1 MNQQRI
7 HEQYMMRCLDLAQM
21 AKGNTA
27 PNPMVG
33 SVIVHN
39 GLIIGEGFHQKKG
52 EPHAEVNAIVNVQDK
67 SLLPASTMY
76 VSLEPCSH
84 HGKTPPCTDTIIRHQ
99 IPRVVIGVKD
109 PNPLVN
115 GKGIKILE
123 KNGINV
129 ISGIK
134 ENQCKKLNKRFFTY
148 NLFSRPYIIL
158 KWAQTK
164 DGFIDYNRPAYTPK
178 EPTWITN
185 EIDRALVH
193 KWRSEE
199 ASILAGTNTADKDNP
214 KLNTRDW
221 AGNDPLRM
229 VIDRQ
234 LRLPGHLSIFD
245 QTIPTIIFNNKK
257 EEKKANQEYVKLNF
271 NENIPSQISTFLYN
285 RKIQSMIV
293 EGGQQLINSFIHQG
307 LWDEARVF
315 TGNVFFH
322 EGIKAPRIHGE
333 IVTRDILHDSELN
346 IFKNNNHII

>member
-1 MNQQRI
+1 MDQQRTD
-7 HEQYMMRCLDLAQM
+7 EQYMMRCLDLAQM
-21 AKGNTA
+21 ARGNTA

-52 EPHAEVNAIVNVQDK
+52 EPHAEVNAIANVQDK
-67 SLLPASTMY
+67 SLLPTSTMY

-84 HGKTPPCTDTIIRHQ
+84 HGKTPPCTGTIIRHK

-123 KNGINV
+123 ENGINV

-134 ENQCKKLNKRFFTY
+134 ENQCKELNKRFFIY

-164 DGFIDYNRPAYTPK
+164 DGFIDYNRPANTPK

-199 ASILAGTNTADKDNP
+199 ASILVGTNTADKDNP
-214 KLNTRDW
+214 RLNTRDW

-234 LRLPGHLSIFD
+234 LRLPSHLSIFD
-245 QTIPTIIFNNKK
+245 QTIPTIIFNDKK
-257 EEKKANQEYVKLNF
+257 EEKEANPEYVKLNF
-271 NENIPSQISTFLYN
+271 KENIPLQISEFLYK
-285 RKIQSMIV
+285 RKIQSIIV
-293 EGGQQLINSFIHQG
+293 EGGQQLINNFVLKG

-315 TGNVFFH
+315 TGNVFFY
-322 EGIKAPRIHGE
+322 EGVKAPQIQGK
-333 IVTRDILHDSELN
+333 IVSRDIVHDSELTC
-346 IFKNNNHII
+346 IIHTG